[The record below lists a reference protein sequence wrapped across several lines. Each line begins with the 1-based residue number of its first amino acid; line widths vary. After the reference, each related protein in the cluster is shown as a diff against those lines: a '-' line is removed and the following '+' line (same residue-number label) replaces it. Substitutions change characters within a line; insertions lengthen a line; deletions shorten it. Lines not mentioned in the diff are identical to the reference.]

1 MDIAHG
7 IDMAA
12 AIQTFKSHEVFTNAS
27 VATALFKHKLII
39 DPAEQGVSVKIIF
52 GTSFVSIKSGL
63 GMDISA
69 AMSARIAHAA
79 TTVSTWLIKTTEDV
93 VNGVDNVGTRALAE
107 IEEAMTAARDDR
119 LRVAQGT
126 QCNEHLMFNGAK
138 NEHQRNAHT
147 AYPMNSS
154 VAVDWQALL
163 TEGGLTTFLRSVQKC
178 IFEQGGDSA
187 ANTFLM
193 ALLSHFYQPEVGGSV
208 RLQKGAEHSA
218 YGAMMLATLGGKTAE
233 VLQYMRKFDELV
245 VKIDGGAT
253 GGTIFNCTALL
264 KVTSSVPTKGTT
276 ETMYGIEMGEKFVG
290 DALVVKLLE
299 SATRAAANA
308 ASDGDAGKAAKI

>member
-1 MDIAHG
+1 MVHG
-7 IDMAA
+7 VDLAA
-12 AIQTFKSHEVFTNAS
+12 AIQISKMHEVFTNAT
-27 VATALFKHKLII
+27 VAAAIFKHKLIV
-39 DPAEQGVSVKIIF
+39 DPAERGISVKIIF

-93 VNGVDNVGTRALAE
+93 VDGVDNAGTRALAE
-107 IEEAMTAARDDR
+107 IEEAMTAARDER

-126 QCNEHLMFNGAK
+126 QCNEHLMFNGARS
-138 NEHQRNAHT
+138 EHQRNAHT
-147 AYPMNSS
+147 AHTMNSS

-208 RLQKGAEHSA
+208 RLQKGSEHSA
-218 YGAMMLATLGGKTAE
+218 YGAMMFATLGGKTAE
-233 VLQYMRKFDELV
+233 VL
-245 VKIDGGAT
+245 
-253 GGTIFNCTALL
+253 
-264 KVTSSVPTKGTT
+264 
-276 ETMYGIEMGEKFVG
+276 
-290 DALVVKLLE
+290 
-299 SATRAAANA
+299 
-308 ASDGDAGKAAKI
+308 